1 MVKPPSS
8 SAPYLDEK
16 NYGRIYLNRYIWRS
30 CDIIFLTIIMK
41 GVILAG
47 GLATRLRPLT
57 LVTNKH
63 LLPVY
68 NKPMIY
74 YPLEAMKRAGVK
86 EVLITSSPGHAG
98 DFANLLD
105 SGEAF
110 DLKLYYAVQKN
121 PKGGISDA
129 ILLAEEFVGN
139 EKLLVLLGDNIFGHD
154 LSNAVERFEQQE
166 KGGKIF
172 GIQMPTESK
181 QYGVIEVDSLGKVL
195 SIEEKPENPK
205 SDIAQTGI
213 YMYDNRVFDF
223 IHKLSPSQRG
233 ELEVTDLNN
242 FYVDEGT
249 MECEMIDW
257 WIDAGTS
264 YDELLRAN
272 QMVAEKVRQGEFA

>member
-1 MVKPPSS
+1 
-8 SAPYLDEK
+8 
-16 NYGRIYLNRYIWRS
+16 
-30 CDIIFLTIIMK
+30 MK
-41 GVILAG
+41 GIILAG

-68 NKPMIY
+68 HKPMVY
-74 YPLEAMKRAGVK
+74 YPIEAMKRAGIT
-86 EVLITSSPGHAG
+86 EVLVSSSPDHSG
-98 DFANLLD
+98 DFANLLRA
-105 SGEAF
+105 GEEF
-110 DLKLYYAVQKN
+110 GLKLYYAVQAN

-129 ILLAEEFVGN
+129 ILLAEEFAKD

-154 LSNAVERFEQQE
+154 LSHAVHDFEQKE
-166 KGGKIF
+166 KGAKIF
-172 GIQMPTESK
+172 GIKMPTESK
-181 QYGVIEVDSLGKVL
+181 QYGVIEVDDTGRVI
-195 SIEEKPENPK
+195 SIEEKPEHPK

-223 IHKLSPSQRG
+223 IHKLSPSERG

-242 FYVDEGT
+242 FYVKEGT

-272 QMVAEKVRQGEFA
+272 ILVAEKVRQGEIS